1 MFLVD
6 ILANE
11 CGCVRTLASP
21 VGRGLVFVC
30 VCVCVGREGV
40 CGRIQ
45 GKIITANWPEAMF
58 PLLVSQSQ
66 DTHKTP
72 AEESC

>member
-1 MFLVD
+1 M
-6 ILANE
+6 
-11 CGCVRTLASP
+11 CVYI
-21 VGRGLVFVC
+21 C
-30 VCVCVGREGV
+30 VCVYVGREGV

-45 GKIITANWPEAMF
+45 GKIITANWPEALF
-58 PLLVSQSQ
+58 PLPLPQSQ

>member
-1 MFLVD
+1 MVE

-11 CGCVRTLASP
+11 CGCVRTPASP
-21 VGRGLVFVC
+21 IGRGWCVSIYVC
-30 VCVCVGREGV
+30 VYVGREGV

-45 GKIITANWPEAMF
+45 GKIITANWPEALF
-58 PLLVSQSQ
+58 PLRLPQSQ

-72 AEESC
+72 TEESC